1 MHWHSR
7 TMTLSQ
13 PWCAAIFG
21 PGQHGIGPQQLADYI
36 RETVALIERQA
47 SFELGTVVFP
57 NPQRI
62 LLTPLEEGRDGEI

>member
-1 MHWHSR
+1 
-7 TMTLSQ
+7 
-13 PWCAAIFG
+13 
-21 PGQHGIGPQQLADYI
+21 
-36 RETVALIERQA
+36 VALIERQA